1 MKYKKKILCFFLC
14 IALMTGL
21 FPVSAAFAA
30 ADWPTDVS
38 ISADGGILMD
48 AGSGAILY
56 EKNSREAYYP
66 ASITKILTAL
76 VILENC
82 DLDETVTFSNEAVNT
97 LEPGASILGA
107 RAGDQLS
114 VRECL
119 YALLLQSANEVAN
132 ALAEHCSG
140 SIDAFAELMN
150 EKARSLGCT
159 SSNFANPSGLNDEN
173 HYTSAYDMA
182 LISQAAFS
190 NPTFVEIDSTTYYDV
205 PAGKLKQYPDGWR
218 YYAHHRM
225 LKKNDSL
232 YYDGV
237 IGGKTGYTSL
247 AGNTLV
253 TCAERDGLKLIA
265 VVLNGHQT
273 HYSDTKALFD
283 FGFRNFKSVS
293 VAGQDSV
300 YQDIENDLAIGGIHM
315 GGSIRLSVGKNS
327 AVTLPSE
334 GDFSDVSSS
343 LSYTLEEAAP
353 SSAVARIDYTYGGR
367 NVGHAYLEAVNVPA
381 YTPDPSMLA
390 ELAEST
396 GAVNETAKADSG
408 LETGETEQADT
419 PESSRADE
427 DGSGV
432 QEKDEKPETTG
443 SKAPEKKDRSPM
455 VSILIKGISV
465 LAVIAVIGAAIFGF
479 LTYRA
484 HKERAERI
492 LRQQRREKR
501 LKKWG
506 YSTKEFDQI
515 MEEHLRSKSQIKKPG
530 LRDRWKKLYA
540 DGAPFKRPIDHF
552 PCFFVFSRS
561 ARRTLASSFFRAT
574 NSAPSSP
581 TSFWVFTTKIE
592 PSSAFFIRI
601 FPFISPCSG
610 HAARQ
615 R

>member
-66 ASITKILTAL
+66 ARITKILTAL

-159 SSNFANPSGLNDEN
+159 SSNFANP
-173 HYTSAYDMA
+173 SAYDMA

-300 YQDIENDLAIGGIHM
+300 YQDIENDLAIGGIHL

-353 SSAVARIDYTYGGR
+353 SSAVARIDYTYGDR

-465 LAVIAVIGAAIFGF
+465 LAVIAVIGASIFGF

-530 LRDRWKKLYA
+530 LRDRWKK
-540 DGAPFKRPIDHF
+540 
-552 PCFFVFSRS
+552 
-561 ARRTLASSFFRAT
+561 
-574 NSAPSSP
+574 
-581 TSFWVFTTKIE
+581 
-592 PSSAFFIRI
+592 
-601 FPFISPCSG
+601 
-610 HAARQ
+610 
-615 R
+615 

>member
-300 YQDIENDLAIGGIHM
+300 YQDIENDLAIGGIHL

-353 SSAVARIDYTYGGR
+353 SSAVARIDYTYGDR

-381 YTPDPSMLA
+381 YTPDPSLLA

-396 GAVNETAKADSG
+396 GAISGTAGADSG
-408 LETGETEQADT
+408 LETEETEQADT

-427 DGSGV
+427 VGPNV
-432 QEKDEKPETTG
+432 QEKDEKPETAD
-443 SKAPEKKDRSPM
+443 SKAPEKKDRSP
-455 VSILIKGISV
+455 VISILIKGISV
-465 LAVIAVIGAAIFGF
+465 LAVIAVIGAATFGF

-530 LRDRWKKLYA
+530 LRDRWKK
-540 DGAPFKRPIDHF
+540 
-552 PCFFVFSRS
+552 
-561 ARRTLASSFFRAT
+561 
-574 NSAPSSP
+574 
-581 TSFWVFTTKIE
+581 
-592 PSSAFFIRI
+592 
-601 FPFISPCSG
+601 
-610 HAARQ
+610 
-615 R
+615 

>member
-1 MKYKKKILCFFLC
+1 
-14 IALMTGL
+14 
-21 FPVSAAFAA
+21 
-30 ADWPTDVS
+30 
-38 ISADGGILMD
+38 MD

-66 ASITKILTAL
+66 ASITKIPTAL

-182 LISQAAFS
+182 PDLPGSFFQSHLCRDRFHHLLRCS
-190 NPTFVEIDSTTYYDV
+190 GREIKAVSRRLALLR
-205 PAGKLKQYPDGWR
+205 PPPD
-218 YYAHHRM
+218 AE
-225 LKKNDSL
+225 KNDSL

-300 YQDIENDLAIGGIHM
+300 YRDIENDLAIGGIHL
-315 GGSIRLSVGKNS
+315 GGSIRLSVGKT
-327 AVTLPSE
+327 APLP
-334 GDFSDVSSS
+334 F
-343 LSYTLEEAAP
+343 P
-353 SSAVARIDYTYGGR
+353 R
-367 NVGHAYLEAVNVPA
+367 
-381 YTPDPSMLA
+381 
-390 ELAEST
+390 
-396 GAVNETAKADSG
+396 
-408 LETGETEQADT
+408 
-419 PESSRADE
+419 
-427 DGSGV
+427 
-432 QEKDEKPETTG
+432 
-443 SKAPEKKDRSPM
+443 
-455 VSILIKGISV
+455 KGI
-465 LAVIAVIGAAIFGF
+465 F
-479 LTYRA
+479 LMCP
-484 HKERAERI
+484 
-492 LRQQRREKR
+492 L
-501 LKKWG
+501 
-506 YSTKEFDQI
+506 
-515 MEEHLRSKSQIKKPG
+515 P
-530 LRDRWKKLYA
+530 
-540 DGAPFKRPIDHF
+540 
-552 PCFFVFSRS
+552 
-561 ARRTLASSFFRAT
+561 
-574 NSAPSSP
+574 
-581 TSFWVFTTKIE
+581 
-592 PSSAFFIRI
+592 
-601 FPFISPCSG
+601 
-610 HAARQ
+610 
-615 R
+615 

>member
-21 FPVSAAFAA
+21 FPVSAVFAA

-300 YQDIENDLAIGGIHM
+300 YQDIENDLAIGGIHL

-353 SSAVARIDYTYGGR
+353 SSAVARIDYTYGDR

-381 YTPDPSMLA
+381 YTPDPSLLA

-396 GAVNETAKADSG
+396 GAISGTAGADSG
-408 LETGETEQADT
+408 LETEETEQADT

-427 DGSGV
+427 VGPNV
-432 QEKDEKPETTG
+432 QEKDEKPETAD
-443 SKAPEKKDRSPM
+443 SKAPEKKDRSP
-455 VSILIKGISV
+455 VISILIKGISV

-530 LRDRWKKLYA
+530 LRDRWKK
-540 DGAPFKRPIDHF
+540 
-552 PCFFVFSRS
+552 
-561 ARRTLASSFFRAT
+561 
-574 NSAPSSP
+574 
-581 TSFWVFTTKIE
+581 
-592 PSSAFFIRI
+592 
-601 FPFISPCSG
+601 
-610 HAARQ
+610 
-615 R
+615 

>member
-300 YQDIENDLAIGGIHM
+300 YQDIENDLAIGGIHL

-353 SSAVARIDYTYGGR
+353 SSAVARIDYTYGDR

-381 YTPDPSMLA
+381 YTPDPSLLA

-396 GAVNETAKADSG
+396 GAISGTAGADSG
-408 LETGETEQADT
+408 LETEETEQADT

-427 DGSGV
+427 VGPNV
-432 QEKDEKPETTG
+432 QEKDEKPETAD
-443 SKAPEKKDRSPM
+443 SKAPEKKDRSP
-455 VSILIKGISV
+455 VISILIKGISV
-465 LAVIAVIGAAIFGF
+465 LAVIAVIGASIFGF

-530 LRDRWKKLYA
+530 LRDRWKK
-540 DGAPFKRPIDHF
+540 
-552 PCFFVFSRS
+552 
-561 ARRTLASSFFRAT
+561 
-574 NSAPSSP
+574 
-581 TSFWVFTTKIE
+581 
-592 PSSAFFIRI
+592 
-601 FPFISPCSG
+601 
-610 HAARQ
+610 
-615 R
+615 

>member
-1 MKYKKKILCFFLC
+1 MGSEMCIRDRC

-300 YQDIENDLAIGGIHM
+300 YQDIENDLAIGGIHL

-353 SSAVARIDYTYGGR
+353 SSAVARIDYTYGDR

-381 YTPDPSMLA
+381 YTPDPSLLA

-396 GAVNETAKADSG
+396 GAISGTAGADSG
-408 LETGETEQADT
+408 LETEETEQADT

-427 DGSGV
+427 VGPNV
-432 QEKDEKPETTG
+432 QEKDEKPETAD
-443 SKAPEKKDRSPM
+443 SKAPEKKDRSP
-455 VSILIKGISV
+455 VISILIKGISV

-530 LRDRWKKLYA
+530 LRDRWKK
-540 DGAPFKRPIDHF
+540 
-552 PCFFVFSRS
+552 
-561 ARRTLASSFFRAT
+561 
-574 NSAPSSP
+574 
-581 TSFWVFTTKIE
+581 
-592 PSSAFFIRI
+592 
-601 FPFISPCSG
+601 
-610 HAARQ
+610 
-615 R
+615 

>member
-300 YQDIENDLAIGGIHM
+300 YQDIENDLAIGGIHL
-315 GGSIRLSVGKNS
+315 GGSIRLSVEKNS

-353 SSAVARIDYTYGGR
+353 SSAVARIDYTYGDR

-396 GAVNETAKADSG
+396 GPVNETAKADSG

-432 QEKDEKPETTG
+432 QEKDEKPETAG

-465 LAVIAVIGAAIFGF
+465 LAVIAVIGASIFGF

-530 LRDRWKKLYA
+530 LRDRWKK
-540 DGAPFKRPIDHF
+540 
-552 PCFFVFSRS
+552 
-561 ARRTLASSFFRAT
+561 
-574 NSAPSSP
+574 
-581 TSFWVFTTKIE
+581 
-592 PSSAFFIRI
+592 
-601 FPFISPCSG
+601 
-610 HAARQ
+610 
-615 R
+615 

>member
-1 MKYKKKILCFFLC
+1 MKYKKKIFCFFLC

-300 YQDIENDLAIGGIHM
+300 YQDIENDLAIGGIHL

-353 SSAVARIDYTYGGR
+353 SSAVARIDYTYGDR

-381 YTPDPSMLA
+381 YTPDPSLLA

-396 GAVNETAKADSG
+396 GAISGTAGADSG
-408 LETGETEQADT
+408 LETEETEQADT

-427 DGSGV
+427 VGPNV
-432 QEKDEKPETTG
+432 QEKDEKPETAD
-443 SKAPEKKDRSPM
+443 SKAPEKKDRSP
-455 VSILIKGISV
+455 VISILIKGISV

-530 LRDRWKKLYA
+530 LRDRWKK
-540 DGAPFKRPIDHF
+540 
-552 PCFFVFSRS
+552 
-561 ARRTLASSFFRAT
+561 
-574 NSAPSSP
+574 
-581 TSFWVFTTKIE
+581 
-592 PSSAFFIRI
+592 
-601 FPFISPCSG
+601 
-610 HAARQ
+610 
-615 R
+615 

>member
-300 YQDIENDLAIGGIHM
+300 YQDIENDLAIGGIHL

-353 SSAVARIDYTYGGR
+353 SSAVARIDYTYGDR

-396 GAVNETAKADSG
+396 GAISGTAGADSG
-408 LETGETEQADT
+408 LETEETEQADT

-427 DGSGV
+427 VGPNV
-432 QEKDEKPETTG
+432 QEKDEKPETAD
-443 SKAPEKKDRSPM
+443 SKAPEKKDCSP
-455 VSILIKGISV
+455 VISILIKGISV

-530 LRDRWKKLYA
+530 LRDRWKK
-540 DGAPFKRPIDHF
+540 
-552 PCFFVFSRS
+552 
-561 ARRTLASSFFRAT
+561 
-574 NSAPSSP
+574 
-581 TSFWVFTTKIE
+581 
-592 PSSAFFIRI
+592 
-601 FPFISPCSG
+601 
-610 HAARQ
+610 
-615 R
+615 

>member
-237 IGGKTGYTSL
+237 VGGKTGYTSL

-300 YQDIENDLAIGGIHM
+300 YQDIENDLAIGGIHL

-327 AVTLPSE
+327 SVTLPSE

-353 SSAVARIDYTYGGR
+353 SSAVARIDYTYGDR

-396 GAVNETAKADSG
+396 GAISGTAKADSG

-427 DGSGV
+427 VGPNV
-432 QEKDEKPETTG
+432 QEKDEKPETAD
-443 SKAPEKKDRSPM
+443 SKAPEKKDRSP
-455 VSILIKGISV
+455 VISILIKGISV

-530 LRDRWKKLYA
+530 LRDRWKK
-540 DGAPFKRPIDHF
+540 
-552 PCFFVFSRS
+552 
-561 ARRTLASSFFRAT
+561 
-574 NSAPSSP
+574 
-581 TSFWVFTTKIE
+581 
-592 PSSAFFIRI
+592 
-601 FPFISPCSG
+601 
-610 HAARQ
+610 
-615 R
+615 